1 MSRISLPYDDLDTTL
16 VLLSNW
22 RSIAPF
28 DRLAAYP
35 TVYRLGLL
43 LTSRLQ
49 DRQHDARMWIETWG
63 NDWDED
69 LAGFAMLW
77 SRNPEDGY
85 RALEGPFTLPDL
97 DSDEQATLEGDII
110 AWAQQR
116 TREISQRRGEPMTL
130 TATVRQ
136 NDAARRNLL
145 TGARF
150 ETFVAGGNVYWQ
162 RSLGTIEQPLTPTLP
177 TGFTIESLNL
187 ETRADEYDRLYGFA
201 QVDARHRRALVRD
214 PDYAFLVIAAPNGAL
229 VAYCEVSVCRRE
241 WLPRAPRIGWI
252 DYIGVHEEYQRRGV
266 GRAMLAAGL
275 AQLAQWGAECAMLI
289 TTPTNTPAN
298 ALYEAAGFTRAGYED
313 VYRWRA

>member
-22 RSIAPF
+22 RGIAPF

-49 DRQHDARMWIETWG
+49 DSQHDARMWIETWG

-69 LAGFAMLW
+69 LVGFAMLW
-77 SRNPEDGY
+77 SRRLEDDY

-97 DSDEQATLEGDII
+97 DSDEQAALEGDII

-116 TREISQRRGEPMTL
+116 AREIGQQRGEPISL
-130 TATVRQ
+130 TATARQ
-136 NDAARRNLL
+136 SDTARRDLL
-145 TGARF
+145 TGAGF
-150 ETFVAGGNVYWQ
+150 EMYATAGNVYWE
-162 RSLGTIEQPLTPTLP
+162 RPLGAIGRPPMP
-177 TGFTIESLNL
+177 VPAGFSVGPLNL

-201 QVDARHRRALVRD
+201 QVDARHRRALARD
-214 PDYAFLVIAAPNGAL
+214 PEYAFLVATDPDGAL
-229 VAYCEVSVCRRE
+229 AAYCEVSVCRRE

-252 DYIGVHEEYQRRGV
+252 DYIGVHEEYQRRGL
-266 GRAMLAAGL
+266 GSAMLAAGL
-275 AQLAQWGAECAMLI
+275 AQLVRWGAERAMLI
-289 TTPTNTPAN
+289 TTPTNAPAN
-298 ALYEAAGFTRAGYED
+298 ALYEAAGFACASYED

>member
-16 VLLSNW
+16 VLLSSW

-43 LTSRLQ
+43 LSSRLQ
-49 DRQHDARMWIETWG
+49 DRQHDARIWIETWG

-69 LAGFAMLW
+69 LVGAAMLW
-77 SRNPEDGY
+77 SRRPDDNY

-97 DSDEQATLEGDII
+97 ERDERVALEGDII
-110 AWAQQR
+110 AWARQRAREIGQQR
-116 TREISQRRGEPMTL
+116 GESIML
-130 TATVRQ
+130 TATARQ
-136 NDAARRNLL
+136 HDVARRDLL
-145 TGARF
+145 TGAGF
-150 ETFVAGGNVYWQ
+150 KIYATAGNVYWE
-162 RSLGTIEQPLTPTLP
+162 RPLGTIEQPPTPTLP

-201 QVDARHRRALVRD
+201 QVDARHRRALARD
-214 PDYAFLVIAAPNGAL
+214 PDYAFLVVAAPNGAL

-252 DYIGVHEEYQRRGV
+252 DYIGVHEEYQRRGL
-266 GRAMLAAGL
+266 GRAMLVAGL
-275 AQLAQWGAECAMLI
+275 AQLARWGAERALLI
-289 TTPTNTPAN
+289 TTPANTPAN

>member
-35 TVYRLGLL
+35 TVYRLSLL

-69 LAGFAMLW
+69 LVGFAMLW
-77 SRNPEDGY
+77 SRRPEDDY

-116 TREISQRRGEPMTL
+116 AREIGQRRGAPITL
-130 TATVRQ
+130 TTTVRQ
-136 NDAARRNLL
+136 NDTARRDLL
-145 TGARF
+145 RGAGF
-150 ETFVAGGNVYWQ
+150 EMNITGGNVYWQ
-162 RSLGTIEQPLTPTLP
+162 RPLGAMGQPPTPTTP
-177 TGFTIESLNL
+177 TGFTIEPLSLD
-187 ETRADEYDRLYGFA
+187 THADEYDRLYGFA
-201 QVDARHRRALVRD
+201 QVDTRHRRALARD
-214 PDYAFLVIAAPNGAL
+214 PNYAFLVVAAPNGAL
-229 VAYCEVSVCRRE
+229 AAYCEVSVCRRE
-241 WLPRAPRIGWI
+241 WLPRAPRVGWI
-252 DYIGVHEEYQRRGV
+252 DYIGVHEEYQRRGL
-266 GRAMLAAGL
+266 GRVMLAAGL
-275 AQLAQWGAECAMLI
+275 AQLAQWGAERAMLV
-289 TTPTNTPAN
+289 TTPTNAPAN
-298 ALYEAAGFTRAGYED
+298 ALYETAGFTRAGYED